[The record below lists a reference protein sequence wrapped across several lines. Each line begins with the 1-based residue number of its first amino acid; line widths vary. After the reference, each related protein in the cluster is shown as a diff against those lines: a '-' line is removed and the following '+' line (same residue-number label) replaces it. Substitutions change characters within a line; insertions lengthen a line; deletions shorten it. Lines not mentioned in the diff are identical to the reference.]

1 MHHLWL
7 AELPGREGDPG
18 DRAARIEEILS
29 QDSPAYA
36 AQGVT
41 KEVGSS
47 GPAYGRN
54 AGVLYGRSSIG
65 RAPDS
70 KSGGWGFKSL
80 RPCLVIDRG
89 SDMAKQKTTAV
100 TSDGLRSALANNF
113 ALARYKRSQGRV
125 TRQLTAASLSL
136 IVLFGVYTL
145 YQKLLTDF
153 SSEDGWKQLPVMVAA
168 SMTVVGL
175 WATFRIIHWPRFAD
189 FLISVEAEMDKVTWS
204 DWTELKRSTAVV
216 LFAMVFLTLVLFVFD
231 VFWQRVFTSTGVLF

>member
-1 MHHLWL
+1 
-7 AELPGREGDPG
+7 
-18 DRAARIEEILS
+18 
-29 QDSPAYA
+29 
-36 AQGVT
+36 
-41 KEVGSS
+41 
-47 GPAYGRN
+47 
-54 AGVLYGRSSIG
+54 
-65 RAPDS
+65 
-70 KSGGWGFKSL
+70 
-80 RPCLVIDRG
+80 
-89 SDMAKQKTTAV
+89 MAKQKTTAV
-100 TSDGLRSALANNF
+100 TSDGLSSALANNF

-145 YQKLLTDF
+145 YQKLLTGF
-153 SSEDGWKQLPVMVAA
+153 SSEEGWERLPVVVAA

-204 DWTELKRSTAVV
+204 DWAELKRSTAVV

>member
-1 MHHLWL
+1 
-7 AELPGREGDPG
+7 
-18 DRAARIEEILS
+18 
-29 QDSPAYA
+29 
-36 AQGVT
+36 
-41 KEVGSS
+41 
-47 GPAYGRN
+47 
-54 AGVLYGRSSIG
+54 
-65 RAPDS
+65 
-70 KSGGWGFKSL
+70 
-80 RPCLVIDRG
+80 
-89 SDMAKQKTTAV
+89 MAKQKTTAV

-145 YQKLLTDF
+145 YQKLLTEF
-153 SSEDGWKQLPVMVAA
+153 SSVDGWEQQLPLMVAVG
-168 SMTVVGL
+168 MTVVGL

-204 DWTELKRSTAVV
+204 DWGELKRSTAVV

>member
-1 MHHLWL
+1 
-7 AELPGREGDPG
+7 
-18 DRAARIEEILS
+18 
-29 QDSPAYA
+29 
-36 AQGVT
+36 
-41 KEVGSS
+41 
-47 GPAYGRN
+47 
-54 AGVLYGRSSIG
+54 
-65 RAPDS
+65 
-70 KSGGWGFKSL
+70 
-80 RPCLVIDRG
+80 
-89 SDMAKQKTTAV
+89 MAKQKTKAV

-145 YQKLLTDF
+145 YQKLLTEF
-153 SSEDGWKQLPVMVAA
+153 SSVDGWEQQLPVMVAVG
-168 SMTVVGL
+168 MTVVGL

-204 DWTELKRSTAVV
+204 DWGELKRSTAVV

>member
-1 MHHLWL
+1 
-7 AELPGREGDPG
+7 
-18 DRAARIEEILS
+18 
-29 QDSPAYA
+29 
-36 AQGVT
+36 
-41 KEVGSS
+41 
-47 GPAYGRN
+47 
-54 AGVLYGRSSIG
+54 
-65 RAPDS
+65 
-70 KSGGWGFKSL
+70 
-80 RPCLVIDRG
+80 
-89 SDMAKQKTTAV
+89 MAKQKTKAV

-145 YQKLLTDF
+145 YQKLLTEF
-153 SSEDGWKQLPVMVAA
+153 SSVDGWEQQLPLMVAVG
-168 SMTVVGL
+168 MTVVGL

-204 DWTELKRSTAVV
+204 DWGELKRSTAVV